1 MKVFLAQLYRQ
12 SVVRFILHIY
22 AIYYFKKWTSTGNGV
37 TVTLT
42 QLPDDSY
49 RSCKSSG
56 QSSEFQPTINKSLP
70 FFAKK
75 GKKKEKKNRKRKPNQ
90 KMRNELRNA
99 SGIRHQDAV
108 HPDIVHLISEC
119 YSW

>member
-75 GKKKEKKNRKRKPNQ
+75 GKKKKKKTEKGNQTRKCVMNCETRP
-90 KMRNELRNA
+90 A
-99 SGIRHQDAV
+99 SDIRMQY
-108 HPDIVHLISEC
+108 IRTLYI
-119 YSW
+119 